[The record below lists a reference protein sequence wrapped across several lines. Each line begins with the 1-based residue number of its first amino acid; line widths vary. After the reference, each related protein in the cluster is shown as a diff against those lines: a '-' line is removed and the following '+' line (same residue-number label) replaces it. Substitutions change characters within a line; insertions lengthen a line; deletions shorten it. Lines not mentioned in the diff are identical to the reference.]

1 MANSIMSL
9 VKKLPVYAVDIKANL
24 EKIFLQDTNQYLTQE
39 ELYSVA
45 LTIGYALR
53 HEHVLNNIRADAKII
68 LEDANANACKVA
80 AVMMSMNN
88 IFYNF
93 KDILGDEEIDKM
105 DSGLEMHSIHN
116 INIDMKIF
124 EMCCLAVSIL
134 NKCQY
139 CVKVHENK
147 LAKRGVTKESMLE
160 VAKITSVLT
169 ATVTAMDIERL
180 RSYDFI
186 LRGASVDD

>member
-1 MANSIMSL
+1 MAHSIMSL
-9 VKKLPVYAVDIKANL
+9 MKKLPVYAVDIKDNL
-24 EKIFLQDTNQYLTQE
+24 EKIFLQDTNQYLAQD

-45 LTIGYALR
+45 LTVGYALG

-68 LEDANANACKVA
+68 LEDASANACKVA

-88 IFYNF
+88 ILYNF
-93 KDILGDEEIDKM
+93 KDMSGNKEICKM
-105 DSGLEMHSIHN
+105 NSGLVMTSMNN
-116 INIDMKIF
+116 IGIDMKIF

-139 CVKVHENK
+139 CIKVHENK
-147 LAKRGVTKESMLE
+147 LTTKGVIAESLLEIAKV
-160 VAKITSVLT
+160 TSVL
-169 ATVTAMDIERL
+169 AAIVTAMDIEKL

-186 LRGASVDD
+186 LREASVDD